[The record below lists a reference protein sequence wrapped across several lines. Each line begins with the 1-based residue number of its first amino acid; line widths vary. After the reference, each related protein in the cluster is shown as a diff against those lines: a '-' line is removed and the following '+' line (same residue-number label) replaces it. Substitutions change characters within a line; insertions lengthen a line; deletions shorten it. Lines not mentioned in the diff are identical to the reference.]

1 MHRLR
6 YILVVTLIVFVA
18 VGAIF
23 LTRAQRA
30 SAQAEN
36 EVITYLA
43 EKFASR
49 EIPVASL
56 QVHRNS
62 YSFLDLISGSPLR
75 VEVIIQSASNGEK
88 VAPDDPVNIQW
99 GCPFYRTGRLSI

>member
-1 MHRLR
+1 MHRSN
-6 YILVVTLIVFVA
+6 YVLVVTLIVFVA
-18 VGAIF
+18 VAAIF

-36 EVITYLA
+36 EVIAYLA

-49 EIPVASL
+49 EVPVASL
-56 QVHRNS
+56 RVHRN
-62 YSFLDLISGSPLR
+62 SFLDLISGSPLR

-88 VAPDDPVNIQW
+88 VAP
-99 GCPFYRTGRLSI
+99 RTR